1 MGETFRWGTN
11 LDVTPAL
18 ATRFSSV
25 YITRFRDNKEFGKI
39 KCVEE
44 LQKGNS

>member
-1 MGETFRWGTN
+1 MQTD

-18 ATRFSSV
+18 AARFSSV
-25 YITRFRDNKEFGKI
+25 YITGFRDSIGFGKI

-44 LQKGNS
+44 LQTPNS